1 MRVKSIATLIM
12 KMKKLLA
19 MFICCLWFVGAQAQ
33 DQTQTPPQDE
43 KLTLLMSEREQLI
56 LEYQYYSQQNS
67 NFWGKQS
74 KKDLLNIINTLKEI
88 IRKDSELIAA
98 VKEASVR
105 KIAQSTV
112 DNQRVGKQLE
122 QDERLI
128 NNQIADLQGQ
138 IRTLQSQAKKRERV
152 ILDLQEQIKGTDEVR
167 YGKDRVIAILGVS
180 AFVLFLYAVFLQ
192 IRLSKKPATKKRKKA

>member
-1 MRVKSIATLIM
+1 MRVKSIATLFM

-19 MFICCLWFVGAQAQ
+19 MFACCLWFVGAQAQ
-33 DQTQTPPQDE
+33 EQTQTPPQDD
-43 KLTLLMSEREQLI
+43 KLTILMSEREQLI
-56 LEYQYYSQQNS
+56 LEYQYYSHQNS

-74 KKDLLNIINTLKEI
+74 KKDLLNIIDTLKEI

-98 VKEASVR
+98 IKEASVR

-112 DNQRVGKQLE
+112 ENQRAGKQIQ

-128 NNQIADLQGQ
+128 NNQISDLQGQ

-167 YGKDRVIAILGVS
+167 YGKDRVIAVMGVT

-192 IRLSKKPATKKRKKA
+192 IRLSRKPATKKRKKA

>member
-1 MRVKSIATLIM
+1 MM
-12 KMKKLLA
+12 KKKLLA
-19 MFICCLWFVGAQAQ
+19 MFFCCLWFVGTQAQ
-33 DQTQTPPQDE
+33 EQSQTPPQDD
-43 KLTLLMSEREQLI
+43 KLTRLMSDREQLI

-74 KKDLLNIINTLKEI
+74 KKDLLNIIDTLKEI

-112 DNQRVGKQLE
+112 ENQRAGKQIQ

-128 NNQIADLQGQ
+128 NSQIADLQGQ
-138 IRTLQSQAKKRERV
+138 ISTLQSQAKKRERV
-152 ILDLQEQIKGTDEVR
+152 ILDLQEQLKGTDEVR
-167 YGKDRVIAILGVS
+167 YGKDRVIAVMSVL

-192 IRLSKKPATKKRKKA
+192 IRLSRKPATKKRKKA

>member
-1 MRVKSIATLIM
+1 MRVKSIATFFM

-19 MFICCLWFVGAQAQ
+19 MFVCCLWFAGAQAQ
-33 DQTQTPPQDE
+33 EQTQTPPQDE
-43 KLTLLMSEREQLI
+43 KLTSLMSEREQLI

-74 KKDLLNIINTLKEI
+74 KKDLLNIIDTLKEI

-112 DNQRVGKQLE
+112 ENQRVGKQLE

-128 NNQIADLQGQ
+128 NNQIADLHGQ
-138 IRTLQSQAKKRERV
+138 IRTLQSQIKKRDRE
-152 ILDLQEQIKGTDEVR
+152 ILDLLEQLGATDEVR
-167 YGKDRVIAILGVS
+167 YGKDRVIAVMGVT

-192 IRLSKKPATKKRKKA
+192 IRLSRKPATKKRKKA

>member
-1 MRVKSIATLIM
+1 MM
-12 KMKKLLA
+12 MKKLLA
-19 MFICCLWFVGAQAQ
+19 ALALCLWFVGVQAQ
-33 DQTQTPPQDE
+33 EQNQEQQQQKED
-43 KLTLLMSEREQLI
+43 KLARLMSEREQLV

-74 KKDLLNIINTLKEI
+74 KKDLLNIVNTLKEI
-88 IRKDSELIAA
+88 IRKDSELINA
-98 VKEASVR
+98 VKEVSVR

-112 DNQRVGKQLE
+112 ENQRAGKQIV

-138 IRTLQSQAKKRERV
+138 IKTLQSQAKKRERV
-152 ILDLQEQIKGTDEVR
+152 ILDVQEQLKAADEVR
-167 YGKDRVIAILGVS
+167 YGKDRVIAILAGA

-192 IRLSKKPATKKRKKA
+192 IRLSKKAAPKKRKKA

>member
-1 MRVKSIATLIM
+1 MM
-12 KMKKLLA
+12 MKKLLA
-19 MFICCLWFVGAQAQ
+19 LVIFCLWFVGVQAQ
-33 DQTQTPPQDE
+33 EQAQTQAQVQAKED
-43 KLTLLMSEREQLI
+43 KLTRLMSEREQLI

-88 IRKDSELIAA
+88 IKKDSELIGA

-105 KIAQSTV
+105 KIAESTV
-112 DNQRVGKQLE
+112 ENQRAGKQIL

-138 IRTLQSQAKKRERV
+138 IKTLQSQAKKRERV
-152 ILDLQEQIKGTDEVR
+152 ILDLKEQLKATDEVR
-167 YGKDRVIAILGVS
+167 YGKDRVIAILAGA
-180 AFVLFLYAVFLQ
+180 AFILFLYAVFLQ
-192 IRLSKKPATKKRKKA
+192 VRLSRKPAKKRKKA